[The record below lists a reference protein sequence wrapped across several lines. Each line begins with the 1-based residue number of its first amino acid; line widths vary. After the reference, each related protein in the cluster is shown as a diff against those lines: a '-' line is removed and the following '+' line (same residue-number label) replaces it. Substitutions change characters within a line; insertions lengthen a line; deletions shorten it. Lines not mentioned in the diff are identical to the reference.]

1 MPGIQ
6 ILPAIET
13 PHVSLAAERL
23 FSIGPVPVTNSMLTM
38 FLVMGALLL
47 FFAYANRRL
56 SGGNREQLLAA
67 PRGAQNFAEFVVEA
81 LLNLVEGTA
90 GKALGRRIFP
100 LIASLFIFILA
111 ANYSGLL
118 PGVGTIGLRVAHAG
132 DEEHAKPAIVA
143 SAAGGAAA
151 PAAQAAEEGAP
162 CAFSILGA
170 EIRRANWLCA
180 PNVPFL
186 RAPNA
191 DLNMTIAMAL
201 LAVIIVQVSSI
212 GAHGIGGYI
221 KELFT
226 PIFLGPIHIVGEFS
240 RIISLSARLF
250 GNIFGGE
257 VLLAVIIA
265 LTGPLLFGLFGLVP
279 VIFYGLEVFF
289 GFIQALLFSLLTTI
303 YIAVATAGHGGHDE
317 HDDAHDHGPLSPAS
331 EAGAHMGAA

>member
-23 FSIGPVPVTNSMLTM
+23 FSIGPIPVSNSMLTM

-56 SGGNREQLLAA
+56 SGGNREQVLAA
-67 PRGAQNFAEFVVEA
+67 PRGAQNFAEFVVES

-118 PGVGTIGLRVAHAG
+118 PGVGTIGLRVSHSEG
-132 DEEHAKPAIVA
+132 EEHGAKAALVA
-143 SAAGGAAA
+143 SADGGTATM
-151 PAAQAAEEGAP
+151 AAQAAEEGGP

-170 EIRRANWLCA
+170 EIARANWLCA

-212 GAHGIGGYI
+212 GAHGVGGYI
-221 KELFT
+221 KEIFT

-279 VIFYGLEVFF
+279 VIFYGLELFF

-317 HDDAHDHGPLSPAS
+317 HDDAHDHGALSPAA
-331 EAGAHMGAA
+331 ETGAHLG